1 VIWLL
6 RNAEFPRESIYSKQ
20 IGHSKYLGMNFFL
33 RSTDMLSLDS
43 LFELLPSRSPAST
56 VLVIT
61 EILVG
66 LEFLGS
72 FGYS

>member
-1 VIWLL
+1 
-6 RNAEFPRESIYSKQ
+6 
-20 IGHSKYLGMNFFL
+20 L